1 MSCWTTALNPS
12 ISILLATYNWPQA
25 LELVLESLNAQT
37 DKDFEV
43 LIADDGSRSDT
54 AHLINAFTKI
64 ANFPIQHLW
73 QEDLGFRKT
82 TILNQAIKRAR
93 GDYLVFLDGDC
104 ITQPDFVALHRD
116 LAQSGYVVT
125 GSRILMGKR
134 LTNDLIAPERNLK
147 ERFFSS
153 LGHSKFLFAVKRLA
167 GQLNK
172 CAPLWIKIPDN
183 RWRVYP
189 GFVWKRIKGCNMA
202 CWKDDAVRIGG
213 FDESLVGWGHE
224 DADFVFRLQQSGL
237 KRKSGAWATEVLHLD
252 HPVGDQSKA
261 AANAAKVREK
271 ILQKG
276 RAYDI
281 GQEVGN
287 GP

>member
-1 MSCWTTALNPS
+1 MSYIGPISPS

-25 LELVLESLNAQT
+25 LELVLESMNAQT

-43 LIADDGSRSDT
+43 LIADDGSRPDT
-54 AHLINAFTKI
+54 VQLITAFSKT

-82 TILNQAIKRAR
+82 AILNQAIKHAL
-93 GDYLVFLDGDC
+93 GCYLVFLDGDC
-104 ITQPDFVALHRD
+104 ITQPDFVARHRA
-116 LAQSGYVVT
+116 LAQSGYLVT
-125 GSRILMGKR
+125 GSRILLGQR
-134 LTNDLIAPERNLK
+134 LTNDLIAPESILK
-147 ERFFSS
+147 NRFFRS
-153 LGHSKFLFAVKRLA
+153 LEHSKFLLIVDRLL

-172 CAPLWIKIPDN
+172 CAPLWIKVPDN

-202 CWKDDAVRIGG
+202 CWRDDAVRIGG
-213 FDESLVGWGHE
+213 FDESMVGWGHE

-271 ILQKG
+271 ILEKG
-276 RAYDI
+276 RAYDR

>member
-1 MSCWTTALNPS
+1 LNPS

-43 LIADDGSRSDT
+43 LIADDGSKPDT
-54 AHLINAFTKI
+54 AQRITAFTKI

-82 TILNQAIKRAR
+82 AILNQAIKHAR
-93 GDYLVFLDGDC
+93 GGYLVFLDGDC
-104 ITQPDFVALHRD
+104 ITQPDFVARHRD
-116 LAQSGYVVT
+116 LAQSGYLVT
-125 GSRILMGKR
+125 GSRILLGQR
-134 LTNDLIAPERNLK
+134 LTNDLIASESTFKN
-147 ERFFSS
+147 RFFSS
-153 LGHSKFLFAVKRLA
+153 LEYSKFLLVVKRLA
-167 GQLNK
+167 GHLNK
-172 CAPLWIKIPDN
+172 CAPLWIKVPDN

-271 ILQKG
+271 ILEKG
-276 RAYDI
+276 RAYDR
-281 GQEVGN
+281 GQAVDN

>member
-1 MSCWTTALNPS
+1 MSYIGPISPS

-25 LELVLESLNAQT
+25 LKLVLESLNAQT

-54 AHLINAFTKI
+54 EHQINAFTKS

-73 QEDLGFRKT
+73 QEDQGFRKT

-104 ITQPDFVALHRD
+104 ITQPDFVARHRD

-125 GSRILMGKR
+125 GSRILLGKR

-153 LGHSKFLFAVKRLA
+153 LGHSKFLLVVMRLA

-271 ILQKG
+271 ILEKG
-276 RAYDI
+276 RAYDR